1 MPKYPFSLVIPVIL
15 AVSLTSCASTPEID
29 WEQAQ
34 NEANKFNEA
43 AMAAKGS
50 LGGGSL
56 RVGQGT
62 PASDESGIVLTYA
75 SGARMTGLSVSCFG
89 EGIIHFGFTT
99 QSGSNWRD
107 SDSVDLFC
115 DGEDNVVPVSEALS
129 RVEVDAVQFNGV
141 LSEGSGGVLA
151 VAVSGVAS

>member
-1 MPKYPFSLVIPVIL
+1 MPKYLFLLFIPAVL
-15 AVSLTSCASTPEID
+15 AISLTSCASTPEID
-29 WEQAQ
+29 WELAQ

-43 AMAAKGS
+43 AMSAKGS

-56 RVGQGT
+56 RVGQGA
-62 PASDESGIVLTYA
+62 PATDESGIVLNCA
-75 SGARMTGLSVSCFG
+75 SGARMTGINVSCFG
-89 EGIIHFGFTT
+89 KGTIRFGFTT

-107 SDSVDLFC
+107 SDSVDVVC
-115 DGEDNVVPVSEALS
+115 DGAENVVPVSEALS

-151 VAVSGVAS
+151 VAFSGVAS